1 MNFVNFE
8 VNNFD
13 ERNRLN
19 SELSSLDEEK
29 MNQIRLL
36 TLFIDG
42 NKDVFG
48 RGNTIDFNS
57 FDNANQLRE
66 AFIYLRYS
74 IKYSGVD
81 ADRANRLGG
90 ILDDFYAKLS
100 DIYAKRNDV
109 NEEIN
114 KFESEHRSNLSDED
128 LRPSVE
134 YINSINTISNR
145 VGESRNKIA
154 IIAEYIRSIDTE
166 EFMRNNHRKMIN
178 DLENT
183 INFDLGLICNLLASK
198 NLSVD
203 NYRDYRSNVKYN
215 LANMKGTSLVLG
227 NLSYDVMNYEYDRL
241 VDMLRETKRS
251 VEVNNTPEPEVSEN
265 QVNHE
270 EPTPSAVE
278 EPVVP
283 ETPVEDSSLDNN
295 LESDVPEEYIPES
308 DFDEEFNVEEEDEE
322 LEREPVDNSP
332 LTQFKDEY
340 KHAVKGISTASSKL
354 KVNIDTK
361 VLRKS
366 ALRWVGVVGVLAVA
380 AVINPAL
387 LFGGAAIGAGVYEY
401 NIAKKM
407 K

>member
-1 MNFVNFE
+1 MNFVNFTGID
-8 VNNFD
+8 FD

-19 SELSSLDEEK
+19 SKLASLDEKK

-57 FDNANQLRE
+57 FDNSNQLRE

-166 EFMRNNHRKMIN
+166 EFMINNHRKMIN
-178 DLENT
+178 DLENK

-198 NLSVD
+198 NLSID

-241 VDMLRETKRS
+241 VDMLRGTKRS
-251 VEVNNTPEPEVSEN
+251 VEVNNTPKPEVSEN
-265 QVNHE
+265 QVNHK

-283 ETPVEDSSLDNN
+283 ETPVEENSLGGTPENN
-295 LESDVPEEYIPES
+295 IPDES
-308 DFDEEFNVEEEDEE
+308 FDEEFNVDEEEE
-322 LEREPVDNSP
+322 EREPVDNSP
-332 LTQFKDEY
+332 LTQFKDKF
-340 KHAVKGISTASSKL
+340 KHAVKGISTANSKL
-354 KVNIDTK
+354 KENINNK

-366 ALRWVGVVGVLAVA
+366 ALRWIGVVGVLAVA

>member
-1 MNFVNFE
+1 MNFVNFTGID
-8 VNNFD
+8 FD

-19 SELSSLDEEK
+19 SKLASLDEKK

-57 FDNANQLRE
+57 FDNSNQLRE

-166 EFMRNNHRKMIN
+166 EFMINNHRKMIN

-198 NLSVD
+198 NLSID

-241 VDMLRETKRS
+241 VDMLRGTKRS

-265 QVNHE
+265 QVNHK

-283 ETPVEDSSLDNN
+283 ETPVEENSLGGTPENN
-295 LESDVPEEYIPES
+295 IPDES
-308 DFDEEFNVEEEDEE
+308 FDEEFNVDEEEE
-322 LEREPVDNSP
+322 EREPVDNSP
-332 LTQFKDEY
+332 LTQFKDKF
-340 KHAVKGISTASSKL
+340 KHAVKGISTANSKL
-354 KVNIDTK
+354 KENINNK

-366 ALRWVGVVGVLAVA
+366 ALRWIGVVGVLAVA

-387 LFGGAAIGAGVYEY
+387 LFGGAAIDAGVYEY

>member
-90 ILDDFYAKLS
+90 ILDNFYAKLS

-283 ETPVEDSSLDNN
+283 ETPVEENSLGDTPDNN
-295 LESDVPEEYIPES
+295 IPDES
-308 DFDEEFNVEEEDEE
+308 FDEDFNVEEEDEE

-332 LTQFKDEY
+332 LTQFKDKF

-354 KVNIDTK
+354 KANIDTK

>member
-1 MNFVNFE
+1 MNFVNFTGID
-8 VNNFD
+8 FD

-19 SELSSLDEEK
+19 SKLASLDEKK

-57 FDNANQLRE
+57 FDNLNQLRE

-154 IIAEYIRSIDTE
+154 IITEYIRSIDTE

-241 VDMLRETKRS
+241 VDMLRGTKRS

-265 QVNHE
+265 HVNHN

-283 ETPVEDSSLDNN
+283 ETPVEENSLGGTPENN
-295 LESDVPEEYIPES
+295 ILDES
-308 DFDEEFNVEEEDEE
+308 FDEEFNVDEEEE
-322 LEREPVDNSP
+322 EREPVDNSP
-332 LTQFKDEY
+332 LTQFKDKF
-340 KHAVKGISTASSKL
+340 KHAVKGISTANSKL
-354 KVNIDTK
+354 KENINNK

-366 ALRWVGVVGVLAVA
+366 ALRWIGVVGVLAVA

>member
-100 DIYAKRNDV
+100 VIYAKRNDV

-241 VDMLRETKRS
+241 VDMLRGTKRS

-283 ETPVEDSSLDNN
+283 ETPVEENSLGDTPDNN
-295 LESDVPEEYIPES
+295 IPDES
-308 DFDEEFNVEEEDEE
+308 FDEEFNVEEEDEE

-332 LTQFKDEY
+332 LTQFKDKF

-354 KVNIDTK
+354 KANIDTK